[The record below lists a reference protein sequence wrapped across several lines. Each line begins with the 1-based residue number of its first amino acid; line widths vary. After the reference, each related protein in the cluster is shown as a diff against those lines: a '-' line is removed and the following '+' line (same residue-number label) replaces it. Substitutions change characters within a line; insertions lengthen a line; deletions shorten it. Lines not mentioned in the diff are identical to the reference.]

1 MYRACDFTYLKS
13 EKHKLISQKIGY
25 WVGAWRLDTGK
36 QRVALVE
43 AQENS
48 FWCYRCSLSR
58 AWWLFQGCMKERES
72 ESEVAQLCLT
82 VCDPMDW
89 SLPGFSVHGIFQAR
103 VLEWVAISFS
113 WVYTYIQS
121 YHIVQFKY
129 VQFTLSQ
136 VWLNKTINK
145 ETTIIANLY
154 VFIQQY

>member
-72 ESEVAQLCLT
+72 ENEVAQLCLT
-82 VCDPMDW
+82 ICDPMDC

-103 VLEWVAISFS
+103 VLEWVAIFFS
-113 WVYTYIQS
+113 RGSSQPRDRTRVS
-121 YHIVQFKY
+121 RIVGRR
-129 VQFTLSQ
+129 FTHWAIREALE
-136 VWLNKTINK
+136 IRRD
-145 ETTIIANLY
+145 IY
-154 VFIQQY
+154 